1 MPLFFYAI
9 LQKLGCRLAP
19 SDEGDSPQCG
29 EMARSDRGDR
39 RRQRLSSKARLRE
52 RKAKVCAYLYHF
64 SPSVTVKPCH
74 LPRQREALSCFN
86 FFIS

>member
-29 EMARSDRGDR
+29 EMARSDRGDSR
-39 RRQRLSSKARLRE
+39 SEAGGIFLTNIIAIFR
-52 RKAKVCAYLYHF
+52 
-64 SPSVTVKPCH
+64 H
-74 LPRQREALSCFN
+74 L
-86 FFIS
+86 

>member
-29 EMARSDRGDR
+29 EMARRDRGDSR
-39 RRQRLSSKARLRE
+39 SEAGGIFLTNITAIFR
-52 RKAKVCAYLYHF
+52 
-64 SPSVTVKPCH
+64 H
-74 LPRQREALSCFN
+74 L
-86 FFIS
+86 

>member
-29 EMARSDRGDR
+29 EMARSDRGDSR
-39 RRQRLSSKARLRE
+39 SEAGGIFLTNIIAIFRLL
-52 RKAKVCAYLYHF
+52 
-64 SPSVTVKPCH
+64 
-74 LPRQREALSCFN
+74 
-86 FFIS
+86 

>member
-39 RRQRLSSKARLRE
+39 RSEAGGIFLTNITAIFR
-52 RKAKVCAYLYHF
+52 
-64 SPSVTVKPCH
+64 H
-74 LPRQREALSCFN
+74 L
-86 FFIS
+86 